1 MAVDLSSPGARTLF
15 EYWVHG
21 EGALK
26 VRWGTDGSMD
36 RCIRHL
42 TGKVRD
48 PGGLCAEYHKAATGE
63 WPAEKGIESA
73 AQTMEFG
80 TRWMGLLAPVN
91 APTGDRRK
99 FVPGA
104 LSHRP
109 LPLPLMWQRMSVGGK
124 HDGSVVIGTLDNIH
138 IDNNNV
144 IGEGDLFDPD
154 TIGMPRLAE
163 DIAEVRFLLQ
173 KGVIGPSVDLDDVTF
188 EMRNGEAVI
197 VKGRISAAT
206 LLPVPAFAEARAFRI
221 FENGVL
227 VASCGVDE
235 GLVLP
240 FEFITLR
247 EWKEQKHPRG
257 FHGRFRE
264 TAHAP
269 RMSAPHPPAA
279 HRAKE
284 EEKPRKRT
292 TQKSQGKATSSEGG
306 RHSKKEETAED
317 LNKLTVP
324 QLRVLAKE
332 RGVYVPSRARK
343 AEVIEKIIEDKKDA
357 GPRTRTVKS
366 KDITSAEQLTVVQ
379 LRAIAKDNGIPV
391 PSKLR
396 KADIIKHIQSWEKG
410 RGKKVLPGS
419 SETDSKD
426 AAERVS
432 RNAAKEVTG
441 SPRTWDE
448 ILTEETG
455 FDWVPIR
462 SLEVPHGEGY
472 VIQHGRAYRI
482 DGVTYLVENGSFAK
496 RAFGGTITHE
506 DIVRELQEVHDGL
519 PGASRYQTGY
529 AWLAGP
535 NPKDS
540 FWAKQY
546 QMPGFSSLA
555 TAGHGGVR
563 IWNRM
568 GAARTPKWHKDSL
581 AHEFGHN
588 VSQKVAHRSD
598 GDLSAISVAWRHAY
612 HADTSAKRPS
622 SIEFTHHI
630 LHETHGID
638 IKVDRSR
645 LFPHGVSEYGKSSV
659 GEDYAESV
667 SHYLHGPVGWGRR
680 TPDGPLEQIYFRDL
694 FPHRAA
700 ILDRI
705 FPEIARAQKAAKR
718 AQKPTR

>member
-1 MAVDLSSPGARTLF
+1 MAVDLTSPGARTLF
-15 EYWVHG
+15 EHWVHG
-21 EGALK
+21 KGALEI
-26 VRWGTDGSMD
+26 RWGTDGSMD
-36 RCIRHL
+36 RCIHHL

-73 AQTMEFG
+73 AETMEFG
-80 TRWMGLLAPVN
+80 TRWVGLLAPVN

-124 HDGSVVIGTLDNIH
+124 HDGSVVIGTLDNIR
-138 IDNNNV
+138 IDDNTV

-163 DIAEVRFLLQ
+163 DINEVRFLLQ

-247 EWKEQKHPRG
+247 EWREAKHPRG

-264 TAHAP
+264 TADAP
-269 RMSAPHPPAA
+269 RLSAPHPRRREESKGSPAGA
-279 HRAKE
+279 HRAPE
-284 EEKPRKRT
+284 TPRKRT
-292 TQKSQGKATSSEGG
+292 TKSDKATSEG

-343 AEVIEKIIEDKKDA
+343 AEVIEKILADVKDVRT
-357 GPRTRTVKS
+357 PRTPKKKNV
-366 KDITSAEQLTVVQ
+366 TSAEQLTVVQ
-379 LRAIAKDNGIPV
+379 LREIAKENKIYV
-391 PSKLR
+391 PSRVR
-396 KADIIKHIQSWEKG
+396 KADIIRHIQSWELG
-410 RGKKVLPGS
+410 NSKKVLPGS
-419 SETDSKD
+419 SEVQDVPEK
-426 AAERVS
+426 VS
-432 RNAAKEVTG
+432 EKVVTG
-441 SPRTWDE
+441 RPFSWVRILDE
-448 ILTEETG
+448 DTG
-455 FDWVPIR
+455 FDFVRIR
-462 SLEVPHGEGY
+462 DLEVPTSSGY
-472 VIQHGRAYRI
+472 VIKSGRAYRI
-482 DGVTYLVENGSFAK
+482 DGITYLIEDGAWGRKSY
-496 RAFGGTITHE
+496 GGQITHE
-506 DIVRELQEVHDGL
+506 LIVRELQKIHRSL
-519 PGASRYQTGY
+519 PKGADAYQRGY
-529 AWLAGP
+529 AWLAGT
-535 NPKDS
+535 NPADKEWS
-540 FWAKQY
+540 RRY
-546 QMPGFSSLA
+546 QIAGFRSLA
-555 TAGHGGVR
+555 TAGDGGVR
-563 IWNRM
+563 IWDRK
-568 GAARTPKWHKDSL
+568 GAVKTPKWHRETL
-581 AHEFGHN
+581 IHEFGHN
-588 VSQKVAHRSD
+588 VSHKSSSHPS
-598 GDLSAISVAWRHAY
+598 GIDLSDSGSAWRNAY
-612 HADTSAKRPS
+612 KEDAKVKRPTA
-622 SIEFTHHI
+622 IEFNETVTF
-630 LHETHGID
+630 ETHGISLESD
-638 IKVDRSR
+638 SSR
-645 LFPHGVSEYGKSSV
+645 LFPEGVSSYGKSSV
-659 GEDYAESV
+659 GEDYAESMMF
-667 SHYLHGPVGWGRR
+667 YEMGPVGWGRL
-680 TPDGPLEQIYFRDL
+680 TPSGPLEQIYFRDL

-705 FPEIARAQKAAKR
+705 FPEIARAQKARKR
-718 AQKPTR
+718 VLRSQP